1 MRLADRTETISPW
14 FPSIGTREGEIGD
27 QMTLYRKNL
36 ETVEAFHYE
45 AALETMDFKYP
56 FPDWLKNVVTVRENS
71 VLQLETSSGLVWVK
85 PGQWILKDKMGNLH
99 ILDPEEFH
107 RSYRALSD

>member
-1 MRLADRTETISPW
+1 
-14 FPSIGTREGEIGD
+14 
-27 QMTLYRKNL
+27 MTLYRRKL

-56 FPDWLKNVVTVRENS
+56 FPDWLKDMVTVRENAI
-71 VLQLETSSGLVWVK
+71 LHLDTRVK
-85 PGQWILKDKMGNLH
+85 PGQWVVKDSSGNLH

-107 RSYRALSD
+107 KRYEAASD

>member
-1 MRLADRTETISPW
+1 
-14 FPSIGTREGEIGD
+14 
-27 QMTLYRKNL
+27 MTLYRGKL

-56 FPDWLKNVVTVRENS
+56 FPDWLKDMVTVGENAILHLDTDFGS
-71 VLQLETSSGLVWVK
+71 VRVK
-85 PGQWILKDKMGNLH
+85 PGQWVVKDSSGNLQ

-107 RSYRALSD
+107 RSYEAVSD

>member
-1 MRLADRTETISPW
+1 
-14 FPSIGTREGEIGD
+14 
-27 QMTLYRKNL
+27 MTLYRGKL

-56 FPDWLKNVVTVRENS
+56 FPDWLIKMVRGREN
-71 VLQLETSSGLVWVK
+71 VILQLDTDSGLVWVK
-85 PGQWILKDKMGNLH
+85 PGQWVVKDRRNNLH

-107 RSYRALSD
+107 RNYEAVSE

>member
-1 MRLADRTETISPW
+1 
-14 FPSIGTREGEIGD
+14 
-27 QMTLYRKNL
+27 MTLYRGKL

-56 FPDWLKNVVTVRENS
+56 FPDWLRDVVTVRENAI
-71 VLQLETSSGLVWVK
+71 LQLDTDSGLVRVK
-85 PGQWILKDKMGNLH
+85 PGQWVVKDRMDDLH

-107 RSYRALSD
+107 RRYRAVSD

>member
-1 MRLADRTETISPW
+1 
-14 FPSIGTREGEIGD
+14 
-27 QMTLYRKNL
+27 MTLYRRKL

-56 FPDWLKNVVTVRENS
+56 FPDWLKDMVTVRENAI
-71 VLQLETSSGLVWVK
+71 LQLDTDSGLVWVK
-85 PGQWILKDKMGNLH
+85 PGQWIVKDGRGNLH

-107 RSYRALSD
+107 KRYEAASD